1 MKEKESPVSTR
12 ETKPETSALVPS
24 DRASPY
30 PVSRLA
36 PAFELVDL
44 AREIQEADKLL
55 GVVVSGQLDVI
66 ADQIRSLQ
74 AKARELLQR
83 AEMNAQLHRA
93 ACNLKKRPGHI
104 YHLYRR
110 SEQEI
115 YFSLLSP
122 EEWGGRP
129 PHPHEGAYRLE
140 LDMSFTRVE
149 A

>member
-1 MKEKESPVSTR
+1 MKEKDPSESIR
-12 ETKPETSALVPS
+12 ESKPEPLALVPS

-36 PAFELVDL
+36 PAFDLVDI

-66 ADQIRSLQ
+66 ADQIRGLQ

-110 SEQEI
+110 SEQES

-122 EEWGGRP
+122 EEWGGAP

>member
-1 MKEKESPVSTR
+1 MKEKESPVSAH
-12 ETKPETSALVPS
+12 ETMPETSALVPS

-110 SEQEI
+110 SEQES